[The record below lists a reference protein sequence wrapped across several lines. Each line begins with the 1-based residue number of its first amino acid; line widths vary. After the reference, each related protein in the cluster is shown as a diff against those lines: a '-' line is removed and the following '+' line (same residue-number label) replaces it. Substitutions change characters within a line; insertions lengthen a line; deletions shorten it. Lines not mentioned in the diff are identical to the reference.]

1 MRLSRIPPYVIDGAL
16 ALLLAVPTVAGLL
29 ADESQVA
36 RPWWVV
42 GPLAA
47 LTALPLVVRRSR
59 ALAVFA
65 ITTAA
70 WLGLAVVGIDT
81 FAPGVAVAVYTL
93 AAHCERRVA
102 IRAAIV
108 GLAAVLPIYLATNG
122 SRPGSAIPTLVVLV
136 ASWILGD
143 NLRTRRAYLRELE
156 EKAKRLERERAES
169 DRRAAAEEQARIAR
183 ELHDVIAHNVSV
195 MVLQAAGGRE
205 VFDAEPARARDA
217 LASIEATGREALTEL
232 RRLLGLAHAGEDG
245 ASVGPQP
252 GLVSLGALVDQVRGA
267 GLEVELVFVGDKGDV
282 PPAVE
287 LSAYRIVQEALTN
300 TLRHAFAKHAW
311 VFVRRTDGEFEVEVL
326 DDGAGP
332 SPTGSP
338 DGRGLVGMRER
349 VALFEG
355 ELEAGP
361 RKDGGFR
368 IRARLPLREESS

>member
-36 RPWWVV
+36 RPWWVL

-267 GLEVELVFVGDKGDV
+267 GLEVELVFEGDEGDV